1 MVKQAAEAGYAELDR
16 YYADIAAQGKEA
28 IAYAEEHGLEIA
40 VLAGRPYHIDPE
52 INHGIDRL
60 IQSYNMVI
68 VSEDAVAPLA
78 EMPTVNVLNQWTYHS
93 RMYAAA
99 NWAVHR
105 PDAQLVQ
112 LVSFGCGID
121 AVTTD
126 EMRAITEEGGK
137 IYTQLKI
144 DEINNLGAAQDSH
157 SQHARRSRGGKA
169 DHARKAREIP
179 HVPFTEDMKKDYT
192 ILVPNMLPVQL
203 KLITSI
209 MKNYGYNMEVLETEG
224 PQIAECGLK
233 NVHND
238 TCYPALLVIGQF
250 IDALESGTYDLHKV
264 ALMITADGRRLP
276 CVQLHSS
283 AAQGTHQK
291 RHGVYSGHLAE
302 LLRLGEKRKSGL

>member
-52 INHGIDRL
+52 INHGIASL

-105 PDAQLVQ
+105 PDAQLIQ

-144 DEINNLGAAQDSH
+144 DEINNLGAAKI
-157 SQHARRSRGGKA
+157 RIRSMLAAVEEGKQNA
-169 DHARKAREIP
+169 GNA
-179 HVPFTEDMKKDYT
+179 
-192 ILVPNMLPVQL
+192 
-203 KLITSI
+203 
-209 MKNYGYNMEVLETEG
+209 
-224 PQIAECGLK
+224 
-233 NVHND
+233 
-238 TCYPALLVIGQF
+238 
-250 IDALESGTYDLHKV
+250 
-264 ALMITADGRRLP
+264 
-276 CVQLHSS
+276 
-283 AAQGTHQK
+283 
-291 RHGVYSGHLAE
+291 
-302 LLRLGEKRKSGL
+302 